1 MQSSIEVNCICG
13 LEENKRSSKTL
24 IKCNECNLWQHKDC
38 LKSMIKMRNYL
49 CPKCQFIKGGL
60 FYNIIYTLLEPSLFI
75 LDNNKNNNS
84 IYHFLPDIKMY
95 PKIKKIH
102 KESPEFIIIR
112 CLKFDKLGFSFHW
125 PKMSKVYIN
134 DKLILDFTQK
144 GQKKKDKIIALVH
157 KEDYEKDGDCE
168 HFGSKNLIY
177 DANIV
182 IIEDYILD
190 KKQNRFEINVNYSQ
204 AESIENTN
212 FAISIDCCEILVEPN
227 EIIEK
232 VPIYHDKTV
241 LKELLEKNVDDNN
254 VLSIKEKINLLDL
267 YTESEK
273 IKLPARGINCCH
285 LNVFD
290 LKTFLLLNRKTNK
303 YQCPYCKRYANN
315 LYIDGIILDFIN
327 DKNNSDVN
335 EILLDIDHNILS
347 YLHGDNNKLVN
358 NEINGNTQNK
368 IQHKDNYD
376 LNKKFVINL
385 SDNALSSDNSSYF
398 ENQDCNVITNFGQV
412 FDIMKNDNIN
422 NKNEKNHFS
431 NNRVYLWKN
440 NSKINSK
447 IKSDNISKYPDSKNT
462 GQIKAKRGKNYK
474 VYELT
479 NNEMKNPDPDL
490 LLPMS
495 EEIDP
500 EEKAE
505 VNNKEISFLKNNIN
519 PNHRLHKILF
529 NEEEN
534 NKNTK

>member
-13 LEENKRSSKTL
+13 LEENKRTSKTL

-75 LDNNKNNNS
+75 VDNNKNNSS

-112 CLKFDKLGFSFHW
+112 CLKFDKIRFSFHW

-157 KEDYEKDGDCE
+157 KEDYEKNGDCE

-358 NEINGNTQNK
+358 NEINDNTQNK

-385 SDNALSSDNSSYF
+385 SDNVLSSDNSSYF

-447 IKSDNISKYPDSKNT
+447 IKSDNISKYPDSKIT

-495 EEIDP
+495 EEIVP
-500 EEKAE
+500 EEKVE
-505 VNNKEISFLKNNIN
+505 VNSKEISFLKNNIN

-529 NEEEN
+529 NEDEN
-534 NKNTK
+534 NKNIK

>member
-1 MQSSIEVNCICG
+1 
-13 LEENKRSSKTL
+13 
-24 IKCNECNLWQHKDC
+24 
-38 LKSMIKMRNYL
+38 
-49 CPKCQFIKGGL
+49 
-60 FYNIIYTLLEPSLFI
+60 
-75 LDNNKNNNS
+75 
-84 IYHFLPDIKMY
+84 
-95 PKIKKIH
+95 
-102 KESPEFIIIR
+102 
-112 CLKFDKLGFSFHW
+112 
-125 PKMSKVYIN
+125 MSKVYIN

-157 KEDYEKDGDCE
+157 KEDYEKNGDCE

-358 NEINGNTQNK
+358 NEINDNTQNK

-385 SDNALSSDNSSYF
+385 SDNVLSSDNSSYF

-447 IKSDNISKYPDSKNT
+447 IKSDNISKYPDSKIT

-495 EEIDP
+495 EEIVP
-500 EEKAE
+500 EEKVE

-529 NEEEN
+529 NEDEN
-534 NKNTK
+534 NKNIK

>member
-13 LEENKRSSKTL
+13 VEENKRSSKTL

-38 LKSMIKMRNYL
+38 LKSMTKMRNYL

-75 LDNNKNNNS
+75 VDNNKNNEG
-84 IYHFLPDIKMY
+84 IYHFLPDVKMY

-125 PKMSKVYIN
+125 PKMSKIYIN

-144 GQKKKDKIIALVH
+144 GQKKKDKIIVLVH
-157 KEDYEKDGDCE
+157 KSDYEKDGDIE
-168 HFGSKNLIY
+168 HFGSKNLLY

-190 KKQNRFEINVNYSQ
+190 KKQNRFEINVNYTQ
-204 AESIENTN
+204 TESIENTN
-212 FAISIDCCEILVEPN
+212 FAISINCCEILIEPN
-227 EIIEK
+227 EIIKK
-232 VPIYHDKTV
+232 VPIYNDKNT
-241 LKELLEKNVDDNN
+241 LKELLKKNVDDNN

-327 DKNNSDVN
+327 DKKNSDVN

-347 YLHGDNNKLVN
+347 YLHQDNNKLID
-358 NEINGNTQNK
+358 NEINENTQNK
-368 IQHKDNYD
+368 NQHKDIYD
-376 LNKKFVINL
+376 LNKKFVIYL
-385 SDNALSSDNSSYF
+385 SDNKLNTENSSYF
-398 ENQDCNVITNFGQV
+398 ENQECNVITNFGQV

-422 NKNEKNHFS
+422 NKNEKQHFS
-431 NNRVYLWKN
+431 NNRVCVWKN
-440 NSKINSK
+440 TGKINPK
-447 IKSDNISKYPDSKNT
+447 IKSDNISKYPDKNLT
-462 GQIKAKRGKNYK
+462 GKIKAKRGKNYK

-479 NNEMKNPDPDL
+479 NNEIKNPDPDL

-495 EEIDP
+495 EETTA
-500 EEKAE
+500 EEKTE
-505 VNNKEISFLKNNIN
+505 FNNKDISVLKKYIN
-519 PNHRLHKILF
+519 PNNQLHKIIF
-529 NEEEN
+529 NEKN
-534 NKNTK
+534 NDNNSK